1 LKGTRFGVYEVVRL
15 VGHGATASVFEA
27 IHVGLGKPVALKLLH
42 EHLASDEH
50 VTGRFLR
57 EGKVAARLQHP
68 HIVSVLDVGT
78 DRGVPYLVMELLNG
92 NDLRSL
98 LEQVSVLSVE
108 HALGFLVPIASA
120 LAHAHDAGVIHRDLK
135 PANIFLAQ
143 DEREGVIPKL
153 VDFGLSKALYAEGD
167 GTSAL
172 TAAETVA
179 GTLLYMPPEQTLAM
193 KNASPASD
201 QYSWAAI
208 AYEAMTGQPPFTAD
222 SVPALLETIR
232 GGAIRPPSTLNANV
246 NVALEGL
253 LLKAMSRDPAARW
266 SSMRALGRELLLHA
280 SRAVAHTFERDFADR
295 SSARTSL
302 GAQPPL
308 RTAVAATRPSAA
320 TRIEERP
327 SAATRVEER
336 PRVPARSEER
346 PSGATRAAARSEE
359 RPSGATRAAA
369 RSEERPSG
377 ATRAAARSEER
388 PSGATRAAARSEER
402 PSGATRAAARSEERP
417 SGAARTAARIDPLP
431 CAPGAS
437 PFHIKGGSY
446 RSFVIFVTR
455 SVGLEKFMAELDDER
470 LRAFIRQPFLA
481 SGRYDVLPYRPL
493 FATLARMQGT
503 SMDTLVRTSTIA
515 QVRYDAKTAY
525 RMILDTQ
532 NPEDIATRMGRFN
545 LQMYDFGAYAATLPE
560 KNRVVLDFV
569 GIPAD
574 LEPWFAPMHVAYAE
588 ESLRLA
594 GARDLSVTSH
604 AGRAAGVQAGY
615 PLRAYRTEL
624 RWR

>member
-377 ATRAAARSEER
+377 AAR
-388 PSGATRAAARSEER
+388 T
-402 PSGATRAAARSEERP
+402 AARSEERP

>member
-1 LKGTRFGVYEVVRL
+1 MGARSEQLKGTRFGVYEVVRL

-359 RPSGATRAAA
+359 RPSGA
-369 RSEERPSG
+369 
-377 ATRAAARSEER
+377 
-388 PSGATRAAARSEER
+388 
-402 PSGATRAAARSEERP
+402 
-417 SGAARTAARIDPLP
+417 ARTAARIDPLP

>member
-359 RPSGATRAAA
+359 RPSGA
-369 RSEERPSG
+369 
-377 ATRAAARSEER
+377 
-388 PSGATRAAARSEER
+388 
-402 PSGATRAAARSEERP
+402 
-417 SGAARTAARIDPLP
+417 ARTAARIDPLP